1 MKRRQFVHHTA
12 IASASAT
19 LVACSKKA
27 SSPVSTN
34 PVATDQPM
42 IRWRMATSW
51 TKTIPIA
58 LGGAEIIAQRV
69 SELTGGR
76 FVITPYAANEI
87 APALEVMDA
96 VQAGSV
102 ECGHT
107 LSYYYTKKNSALAFA
122 STMPF
127 GLTATQQNAWMYY
140 GGGIETLKPIY
151 EALGVVGFPAGNT
164 GVQMGGWFNREVN
177 TLADLKKLKMRIPG
191 LGGQVLTK
199 LGAEVKL
206 LAGGEIYA
214 ALEKGEIDAAEW
226 QGPHDDEKLGLNRI
240 ASFYY
245 YPGWWEPG
253 TNYAVIVNLEEWNKL
268 PKLYQQIF
276 QSAAAEA
283 NLRVLAQYDVGN
295 SDRLNQLVTQ
305 GTKLL
310 PFSPEI
316 LKAARKAAFEIYSD
330 LAKENADFKKI
341 YQEWNTF
348 RSQVHQ
354 WNRLNELSFSDFAM
368 RQSLRQN

>member
-1 MKRRQFVHHTA
+1 MKRRHFVHHTA

-19 LVACSKKA
+19 LVACSNTASPPASTKA
-27 SSPVSTN
+27 VDTN
-34 PVATDQPM
+34 QPM

-58 LGGAEIIAQRV
+58 LAGAEIIAQRV
-69 SELTGGR
+69 SEMTDGR
-76 FVITPYAANEI
+76 FVITPYAADEV

-96 VQAGSV
+96 VQAGTV

-107 LSYYYTKKNSALAFA
+107 LSYYYTKKNTALAFA
-122 STMPF
+122 STVPF
-127 GLTATQQNAWMYY
+127 GLTASQQNAWMYY
-140 GGGIETLKPIY
+140 GGGIEALQPIY
-151 EALGVVGFPAGNT
+151 EELGVVGFPAGNT
-164 GVQMGGWFNREVN
+164 GVQMGGWFNRQVN

-191 LGGQVLTK
+191 LGGKVLTK

-214 ALEKGEIDAAEW
+214 ALEKGEVDAAEW
-226 QGPHDDEKLGLNRI
+226 QGPNDDEQLGLNRV

-253 TNYAVIVNLEEWNKL
+253 TNYAVLVNLQQWNKL

-276 QSAAAEA
+276 QAAAAEA
-283 NLRVLAQYDVGN
+283 NLRVLARYDVAN
-295 SDRLNQLVTQ
+295 SERLNQLLTQ
-305 GTKLL
+305 GTKLV
-310 PFSPEI
+310 PFSAEI
-316 LKAARKAAFEIYSD
+316 LKAARKTAFEIYGD
-330 LAKENADFKKI
+330 LAKENADFQKI

-348 RSQVHQ
+348 RSQIHQ

-368 RQSLRQN
+368 RQN

>member
-1 MKRRQFVHHTA
+1 MKRRQLVCQTA

-19 LVACSKKA
+19 LVACSQNVSPSA
-27 SSPVSTN
+27 SPQAV
-34 PVATDQPM
+34 DLDRPM

-58 LGGAEIIAQRV
+58 FSGAEVIAQRL
-69 SELTGGR
+69 SELTDGR

-96 VQAGSV
+96 VQAGKV

-107 LSYYYTKKNSALAFA
+107 LSYYYTKKNPALAFA
-122 STMPF
+122 STLPF
-127 GLTATQQNAWMYY
+127 GLTAYQQNAWMYD
-140 GGGIETLKPIY
+140 GGGIEALNSIYKTLG
-151 EALGVVGFPAGNT
+151 LVGFPAGNT
-164 GVQMGGWFNREVN
+164 GAQMGGWFNRQVN
-177 TLADLKKLKMRIPG
+177 TVADLKKLKMRIPG

-214 ALEKGEIDAAEW
+214 ALEKGDIDAAEW
-226 QGPHDDEKLGLNRI
+226 QGPNDDENLGLNRV

-253 TNYAVIVNLEEWNKL
+253 TNYAALVNLQEWNKL
-268 PKLYQQIF
+268 PKLYQQMF

-283 NLRVLAQYDVGN
+283 NLRVLAKYDTAN
-295 SDRLNQLVTQ
+295 SETLTQLLAKD
-305 GTKLL
+305 TKLL
-310 PFSPEI
+310 PFSAEI
-316 LKAARKAAFEIYSD
+316 LKAARRSAFEIYED
-330 LAKENADFKKI
+330 LATEHAEFKEI
-341 YQEWNTF
+341 YQAWNEF
-348 RSQVHQ
+348 RSQIHQ
-354 WNRLNELSFSDFAM
+354 WNRMNELSFSSFAM
-368 RQSLRQN
+368 RQNSV